1 MKRTKIIFRKEEWDK
16 IKQYDEENTK
26 FIYPFNDGIHIDSII
41 DFEKLEFAIPEVS
54 ENASS
59 IEDKQTLQNYSPK
72 DFEDIKNMYLL
83 IFHDVIISKGRNQSI
98 LYDLSEKRL
107 FKVPNSVIEFI
118 TILGN
123 KTIGE
128 ILNSFSKNEKT
139 ILFSYVQFL
148 LSNKLARLVTK
159 VEQFGTQEQFING
172 FKDSLNIST
181 SIIDS
186 TIIDVKET
194 SSFDIQ
200 GFIKK

>member
-59 IEDKQTLQNYSPK
+59 IEDKQTLQNCSPK

-159 VEQFGTQEQFING
+159 VEQFGTQEQFRVYNVSCG
-172 FKDSLNIST
+172 
-181 SIIDS
+181 
-186 TIIDVKET
+186 
-194 SSFDIQ
+194 
-200 GFIKK
+200 

>member
-123 KTIGE
+123 KTG
-128 ILNSFSKNEKT
+128 L
-139 ILFSYVQFL
+139 
-148 LSNKLARLVTK
+148 
-159 VEQFGTQEQFING
+159 
-172 FKDSLNIST
+172 
-181 SIIDS
+181 
-186 TIIDVKET
+186 
-194 SSFDIQ
+194 
-200 GFIKK
+200 